1 VGQVRVEWPWRSGA
15 KRCKGRS
22 FESRMLGE
30 VHGISFRGRRLILRT
45 SSSGLRRIG
54 DEYVPVHRARTAAD
68 NRSQRFWPSRIS
80 IRKGKVL
87 RAGNGQRTPFP
98 GRFPFSALR
107 PDAMCARAL
116 HRVLNHEDGTG
127 LASTSAR
134 NASRSSGRSICCSSR
149 LLRSRV
155 GFRFNST

>member
-1 VGQVRVEWPWRSGA
+1 LSSTQTERCVGQVRVEWPWRSGA

-68 NRSQRFWPSRIS
+68 NRSQDFGPRASRYVRAKFCVQGTAS
-80 IRKGKVL
+80 ELHFLAASHFLPCGPTRCVL
-87 RAGNGQRTPFP
+87 ALFIGYSTTRT
-98 GRFPFSALR
+98 
-107 PDAMCARAL
+107 ARGSQAHRL
-116 HRVLNHEDGTG
+116 GTLRVL
-127 LASTSAR
+127 LVVRFAAR
-134 NASRSSGRSICCSSR
+134 HA
-149 LLRSRV
+149 
-155 GFRFNST
+155 F